1 MTLTDL
7 LWASQNQIYKQ
18 THTYGM
24 PAKLFDK
31 VLSRVKVIEYKSKA
45 HIRVVLASL
54 FETEQLETSS
64 YEVVSTGVWV
74 CIVEDEGYT
83 FFNYTTQFQAVM
95 ATQKNKE
102 AFVVQPTLLQP
113 KTLKF
118 DYVVELRKV
127 AKEIE
132 LEFLSRYTETEGH
145 LRSRDVY
152 YVVNDYL
159 RQQTTYSAKTRLVS
173 EQPQTYVHI
182 IGLIEEY
189 DERGKLKPFAVY
201 LRTRGKPYGKYKNR

>member
-1 MTLTDL
+1 MTLADL

-24 PAKLFDK
+24 PAKLFEK

-54 FETEQLETSS
+54 FEAEQLETSS

-102 AFVVQPTLLQP
+102 AFVVQQTLLQP

-182 IGLIEEY
+182 FGLIEEY
-189 DERGKLKPFAVY
+189 NERGKLKPFKVY
-201 LRTRGKPYGKYKNR
+201 LRTRGKPYGKYKDR

>member
-24 PAKLFDK
+24 PAKLFEK
-31 VLSRVKVIEYKSKA
+31 VLSRVKVIECKSKA
-45 HIRVVLASL
+45 HIRVVLSSL
-54 FETEQLETSS
+54 FEADQLETSS
-64 YEVVSTGVWV
+64 YEVVGTGVWV
-74 CIVEDEGYT
+74 CIIEDEGYT
-83 FFNYTTQFQAVM
+83 FFNYTTYFQAVM
-95 ATQKNKE
+95 ATKRSNE

-113 KTLKF
+113 KPLKF

-159 RQQTTYSAKTRLVS
+159 RQQTTYSAQTRLVC
-173 EQPQTYVHI
+173 EQSHSHI
-182 IGLIEEY
+182 QILGLIEEY
-189 DERGKLKPFAVY
+189 NERGKLKPFFVY
-201 LRTRGKPYGKYKNR
+201 LRTRGKPHGKYKDR